1 VLFLLFNA
9 DLVQRK
15 SMQRVDRSLFI
26 DDYSAWVTGPTAE
39 ANRAGLQ
46 AVIDKALEWERRSG
60 ATVIVHFTRHPEG
73 TDENPYIIKG

>member
-1 VLFLLFNA
+1 
-9 DLVQRK
+9 
-15 SMQRVDRSLFI
+15 MQRVDRSLFI

-60 ATVIVHFTRHPEG
+60 ATFEEDKTVIVHSTCHPEG